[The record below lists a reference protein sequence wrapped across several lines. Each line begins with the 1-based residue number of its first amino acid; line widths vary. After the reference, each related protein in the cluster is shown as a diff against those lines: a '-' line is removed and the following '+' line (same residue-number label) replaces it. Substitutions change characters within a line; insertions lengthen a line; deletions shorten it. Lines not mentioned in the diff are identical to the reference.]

1 MTSSKDPSHLHD
13 GPARLARFLAANKKS
28 SIVDYA
34 QEKGRASLDELAD
47 ALLVAPIVVQMRY
60 EEEARKVQ
68 DPRRLAE
75 DLLARRILNADD
87 GWPSEPGWDTLKD
100 IRYHVIAWCAMMK
113 DTAFED
119 AQDKICHRL
128 LSSALPPGWR
138 PEASHDPV
146 IAALFDEFWKAG

>member
-1 MTSSKDPSHLHD
+1 MTSSKDPSLLHD
-13 GPARLARFLAANKKS
+13 GPARLARFLAANNKS

-34 QEKGRASLDELAD
+34 QENGCASLDELAE
-47 ALLVAPIVVQMRY
+47 ALCVAPIVVQMRY

-75 DLLARRILNADD
+75 DLLTRRVLNAND
-87 GWPSEPGWDTLKD
+87 GWPSEPGWDTLED

-128 LSSALPPGWR
+128 LSSALPSGWR
-138 PEASHDPV
+138 PESSGDPV
-146 IAALFDEFWKAG
+146 IAALFDEFWKAC